1 MIKKIAIALIVFC
14 LLGSIAACESTPPA
28 PSVDDLYRP
37 PVRPETQSSES
48 VITEQDY
55 LTLITEIS
63 LTTGS
68 SLTYFGNLLDSYQLN
83 YSEAWAQQ
91 VEAQL
96 AIIRSEYEKIADI
109 IPPDS
114 LVDVHDRF
122 KTGMISLNRMTYMVP
137 EGIANMDA
145 DLINEASEKIEEG
158 TGHIIE
164 AINLMND
171 FKATHGL

>member
-1 MIKKIAIALIVFC
+1 MIKKITIAVIVFC
-14 LLGSIAACESTPPA
+14 LLGSIAACESAAPA
-28 PSVDDLYRP
+28 PSVEDLYRP
-37 PVRPETQSSES
+37 PSRPETQSSEP
-48 VITEQDY
+48 VITEEDY
-55 LTLITEIS
+55 FTLITEIS
-63 LTTGS
+63 LTVGN
-68 SLTYFGNLLDSYQLN
+68 SLAYFGNLLESYQAN

-96 AIIRSEYEKIADI
+96 SIIRSEYEKIADV

-122 KTGMISLNRMTYMVP
+122 KTGMVSLNRMTYMVP

-145 DLINEASEKIEEG
+145 DLINEATDKMEEG

-171 FKATHGL
+171 YKATH